1 MYLDPSIVCFQEV
14 SPVSF
19 EDDFAFMSD
28 LGFDGKE
35 MFKKGRFRPATFW
48 KTSQCQLVAPAV
60 HKDRTL
66 LTAFQVLGDQE
77 NNMDEAS
84 SSSSSSPPHW
94 YVLNCHLQA
103 GKQAPRRVR
112 QINEGVR
119 SVLTL
124 ARKLKGV

>member
-1 MYLDPSIVCFQEV
+1 MISEISLTC
-14 SPVSF
+14 
-19 EDDFAFMSD
+19 AFVFG
-28 LGFDGKE
+28 LQ
-35 MFKKGRFRPATFW
+35 FW
-48 KTSQCQLVAPAV
+48 KRDQCELVAPAV

-66 LTAFQVLGDQE
+66 LTAFRLLPSNE
-77 NNMDEAS
+77 STSTDEGS
-84 SSSSSSPPHW
+84 DKCTIKNW

-124 ARKLKGV
+124 ARKLKGMKEKNNRV